1 MSQKSKSFDQ
11 DTFNRLRRLYLIALG
26 AIALSVLAS
35 QLVIRSYLSN
45 QENDSRLINMAG
57 RQRML
62 SQKLSKE
69 AILLAYTET
78 DEERK
83 SILESIQIT
92 QKEWNEAHQIL
103 KFGDENTGIEAEKSE
118 ELTAMFDSIQTSFD
132 QVNGSIESIKSLA
145 ESPSSDRSN
154 IKPEIKTLLG
164 GTSDFLPQME
174 RIVNQYDQEA
184 KEKVSQL
191 KKLEITISIITI
203 LILLGEFLVIF
214 WPSAKAIKGSIKEL
228 MEAEKKAVKMA
239 KDADALSQSKEK
251 SVRELRA
258 LSQAMDQILLF
269 ARITPDGYVSHLGDQ
284 FSKLLKVK
292 KFNLNAKFSEII
304 SIHENERLTM
314 DQIIS
319 ENKKSGWQGEVKA
332 SNQNGKEIWLD
343 FTMLPFHSGEDKSEL
358 IIVCLDIT
366 KRKEILHEVERLTK
380 ESYEERIHQQKI
392 ISRKIIENQ
401 ENEQNRIA
409 KDIHDGIGQML
420 TGLKYLLESVDLS
433 DLEKAQEKIEKLKL
447 FTSNI
452 IKGVRTATFNLTP
465 PELTDYGLVPALT
478 ELTQELSKLTDKNI
492 VLFNKT
498 DFNQR
503 LDNLTEINLYRIA
516 QEAINNAIKYADS
529 SHIIVTISH
538 SESILSII
546 VDDNGKG
553 FDKKTLK
560 PKPDKDGGMGLT
572 FMQERINYIN
582 GRLFINSAPNQGTRV
597 TLNVPIA

>member
-1 MSQKSKSFDQ
+1 
-11 DTFNRLRRLYLIALG
+11 
-26 AIALSVLAS
+26 
-35 QLVIRSYLSN
+35 
-45 QENDSRLINMAG
+45 MAG

-69 AILLAYTET
+69 AILLAYTEIPS
-78 DEERK
+78 ERNA
-83 SILESIQIT
+83 ILDSIQIT

-118 ELTAMFDSIQTSFD
+118 ELNSMFDSIQTSFD
-132 QVNGSIESIKSLA
+132 QVNGSIDSIKRLA
-145 ESPSSDRSN
+145 ESPTSDSSN
-154 IKPEIKTLLG
+154 FKAEIKNLLT

-191 KKLEITISIITI
+191 KKLEITITMITI

-304 SIHENERLTM
+304 SINENERLTM

-433 DLEKAQEKIEKLKL
+433 DIEKAQEKIEKLKL

-503 LDNLTEINLYRIA
+503 LDNLTEINLYRIT
-516 QEAINNAIKYADS
+516 QEAINNAIKYAES